1 MRERERETQ
10 EKTTATPS
18 STPATPSSTSAAEVV
33 QPRVGSISVVVSS
46 LVSGQLSSDSP
57 DFGILHR
64 FRLFGFWFDLVSDNS
79 VQLGMNRSSQSQ
91 FGFHSWFRFSFGRY
105 GFGSVS
111 VRSTS
116 VKPVRF
122 MFFKARVILRFSPVQ
137 FVSVQST
144 SHNSQLGQRKST
156 GQLLVNDPSETWA
169 TSMFH
174 SPNHINSSYLD
185 NRKT

>member
-1 MRERERETQ
+1 
-10 EKTTATPS
+10 
-18 STPATPSSTSAAEVV
+18 
-33 QPRVGSISVVVSS
+33 
-46 LVSGQLSSDSP
+46 
-57 DFGILHR
+57 
-64 FRLFGFWFDLVSDNS
+64 
-79 VQLGMNRSSQSQ
+79 MNRSSQSQ
-91 FGFHSWFRFSFGRY
+91 FGFHSWFSFGRY

-156 GQLLVNDPSETWA
+156 GQLLVNDPSETW
-169 TSMFH
+169 
-174 SPNHINSSYLD
+174 
-185 NRKT
+185 